1 MSSSVVSYSQ
11 IKSYGEVV
19 WKSQLSAKDKERL
32 KILGITLPEQKMSD
46 LRSIKIQ
53 CLNKLYNGIGLE
65 NSSKGIE
72 IISVDDIKRPITL
85 NSKGYIYYP
94 VSSKH
99 LSKNCYVFNDFL
111 DYYAFKSYQNV
122 CQAFPE
128 ERDCYILCNPVEF
141 ATLMVRTDIYSD
153 IALFLPN
160 NTYGRTMV
168 LSLMDR
174 NRAHVTD
181 CSGCYKGYQYFRQF
195 VSDWMINTHHE
206 VEERRAL

>member
-1 MSSSVVSYSQ
+1 MISYSQ

-19 WKSQLSAKDKERL
+19 WKAQLSAKDKERL
-32 KILGITLPEQKMSD
+32 KEVGIILPEQKMSE

-65 NSSKGIE
+65 NTSKGIE

-111 DYYAFKSYQNV
+111 DYYAFKGYQNV

>member
-85 NSKGYIYYP
+85 NSKGYICFP
-94 VSSKH
+94 VDCKH

-141 ATLMVRTDIYSD
+141 ATLMVRTDVYSD

>member
-53 CLNKLYNGIGLE
+53 CLNKLYDGIGLE

-72 IISVDDIKRPITL
+72 IISVEDIKRPITL

>member
-1 MSSSVVSYSQ
+1 MNSNVVSYNH
-11 IKSYGEVV
+11 IKNNGKVV
-19 WKSQLSAKDKERL
+19 WKAELSPKDKERL
-32 KILGITLPEQKMSD
+32 RKVGITLPEQKMSD
-46 LRSIKIQ
+46 LRSITIL
-53 CLNKLYNGIGLE
+53 CLNKLYRGIGLE

-85 NSKGYIYYP
+85 NSIGYIFYP
-94 VSSKH
+94 VDNKH
-99 LSKNCYVFNDFL
+99 LSKKCYVFNDFL

-128 ERDCYILCNPVEF
+128 KRDCYILCNPEEF
-141 ATLMVRTDIYSD
+141 ATLMVRTDVYSD

-168 LSLMDR
+168 LSLLDR
-174 NRAHVTD
+174 NKAHVTD

-206 VEERRAL
+206 IKERSLP

>member
-1 MSSSVVSYSQ
+1 MNSSVVSYSQ

-19 WKSQLSAKDKERL
+19 WKSQLSVKDKERL
-32 KILGITLPEQKMSD
+32 KALGITLPEQKMSE

-85 NSKGYIYYP
+85 NSKGYICFP
-94 VSSKH
+94 VDCKH
-99 LSKNCYVFNDFL
+99 LSKGCYVFNDFL

-122 CQAFPE
+122 CKAFPE

-141 ATLMVRTDIYSD
+141 ATLMVRTDVYSD

>member
-32 KILGITLPEQKMSD
+32 KTLGITLPEQKMSE

-85 NSKGYIYYP
+85 NSKGYICFP
-94 VSSKH
+94 VDRKH
-99 LSKNCYVFNDFL
+99 LSKCCYVFNDFL

-122 CQAFPE
+122 CKAFPE

-141 ATLMVRTDIYSD
+141 TTLMVRTDVYSD

-168 LSLMDR
+168 LSLKDR